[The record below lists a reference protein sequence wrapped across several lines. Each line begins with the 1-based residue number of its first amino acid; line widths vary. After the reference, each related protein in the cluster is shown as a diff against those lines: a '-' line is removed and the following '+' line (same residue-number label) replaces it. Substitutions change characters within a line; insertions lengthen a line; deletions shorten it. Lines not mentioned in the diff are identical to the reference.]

1 VDQRQADTMR
11 VLMMTPTVDPLDP
24 VHGFAYTWIKRIA
37 KQVDGLSVITLA
49 QRNHE
54 PDRDFEIY
62 SLDTKRGRISKLLYL
77 NRLLLTLVP
86 KVDLIFTHMYPVF
99 PVLVWPHSRL
109 FRKPLVMW
117 RCHNGHISLMTR
129 LGHALVNRVVTAS
142 EESFRIRSRKIRV
155 IGHGIDVERFA
166 ASTRPGSRVGTNLLS
181 VGRISPVKD
190 YATLVEAASILVS
203 EYGMKDIR
211 VMIVGGPASISEERY
226 LENVESLSREI
237 GIDERV
243 EFVGPV
249 PYNRVAEFY
258 NRADLFVSASQT
270 GSIDKAVMEAM
281 VSGNLIVTCNEAFFP
296 FLGRYRSKLTF
307 QKNDPHELAK
317 KIAALCSLSEE
328 DKDKI
333 RLFLKSIVEADHSL
347 DVWLPRLIYV
357 FQEVL
362 VRR

>member
-1 VDQRQADTMR
+1 MK

-24 VHGFAYTWIKRIA
+24 VHGFAYAWMKRIA
-37 KQVDGLSVITLA
+37 GQVDKLSVITLV
-49 QRNHE
+49 QRNTE
-54 PDRDFEIY
+54 PDRDFEVY
-62 SLDTKRGRISKLLYL
+62 ALDTKGNSLSKWLYL
-77 NRLLLTLVP
+77 NRLLLKLVP
-86 KVDLIFTHMYPVF
+86 QADLIFTHMYPVF
-99 PVLVWPHSRL
+99 PVLAWPFSRL
-109 FRKPLVMW
+109 FAKPLVMW
-117 RCHNGHISLMTR
+117 FCHGHISLMTR
-129 LGHALVNRVVTAS
+129 LSHALVNRVVTAS

-347 DVWLPRLIYV
+347 DVWLPRLICV